1 MQLLQITLEHVRLH
15 RQLNLPLASGIT
27 VLEGAN
33 ESGKSTLA
41 EAIHRALFLP
51 ARTAG
56 AALNQLRTRP
66 FEADPTI
73 SLQFS
78 ADGNTYQ
85 LRKTFAGSR
94 GSVSLSDAAGSVL
107 EGERAEERLAQLVGA
122 SAVRGGN
129 LGRLRERWAHLWVWQ
144 GQAGVDPLSLAPATI
159 DQERLLQ
166 QLQHQA
172 QTIQS
177 GFDQQIQQAIRQR
190 WSLSHTDGG
199 REGRAGSEL
208 DRALKAEAKAAENLS
223 QLEQDEQAQQQ
234 AQRDFA
240 EASSALQAL
249 DAQLPL
255 LKQHQQLQ
263 DQQQRVQEQ
272 LSQWQPVL
280 QRGEQAA
287 EHLQQLRQSLAPAQA
302 QLEALQQRLPETE
315 LSFKAASEALDQAIA
330 QAETLQQW
338 MRFLQLQQ
346 QADQLQA
353 LAIRSAELKQ
363 RAEQLPA
370 LEPADLESLQQ
381 LERSRQDAAVAL
393 ASLSTGLELTATDQA
408 LLLNDQPL
416 RAGDSLDL
424 DQDAELRSTS
434 GGFVLQIRP
443 GGAGRLNQLRQTKA
457 QLDQQLSAALQRWNL
472 PDVKAAK
479 ASERERRELIAEW
492 RQLRSQQGATA
503 VDQLRQQIAALPEPP
518 KDADLSQLREQLDAL
533 VPQGK
538 AQSSRGRSQPAA
550 PAVGA
555 IAGLLPERLATSD
568 PGANRAGGSATKPWW
583 IRELSAAGVS
593 SAAGAQA
600 GSAAAATAR

>member
-1 MQLLQITLEHVRLH
+1 
-15 RQLNLPLASGIT
+15 
-27 VLEGAN
+27 
-33 ESGKSTLA
+33 
-41 EAIHRALFLP
+41 
-51 ARTAG
+51 
-56 AALNQLRTRP
+56 
-66 FEADPTI
+66 
-73 SLQFS
+73 
-78 ADGNTYQ
+78 
-85 LRKTFAGSR
+85 
-94 GSVSLSDAAGSVL
+94 
-107 EGERAEERLAQLVGA
+107 
-122 SAVRGGN
+122 
-129 LGRLRERWAHLWVWQ
+129 
-144 GQAGVDPLSLAPATI
+144 
-159 DQERLLQ
+159 
-166 QLQHQA
+166 
-172 QTIQS
+172 
-177 GFDQQIQQAIRQR
+177 
-190 WSLSHTDGG
+190 
-199 REGRAGSEL
+199 
-208 DRALKAEAKAAENLS
+208 
-223 QLEQDEQAQQQ
+223 
-234 AQRDFA
+234 
-240 EASSALQAL
+240 
-249 DAQLPL
+249 
-255 LKQHQQLQ
+255 
-263 DQQQRVQEQ
+263 QEQ
-272 LSQWQPVL
+272 LSQWQPGL

-338 MRFLQLQQ
+338 MRVLQLQQ

-416 RAGDSLDL
+416 RAGDALDL
-424 DQDAELRSTS
+424 DQDAELRSAS

-492 RQLRSQQGATA
+492 RQLRSQQGAIA

-538 AQSSRGRSQPAA
+538 A
-550 PAVGA
+550 
-555 IAGLLPERLATSD
+555 
-568 PGANRAGGSATKPWW
+568 
-583 IRELSAAGVS
+583 
-593 SAAGAQA
+593 
-600 GSAAAATAR
+600 